1 MILEAKKL
9 PQYKE
14 IKNLET
20 ISKKD
25 GSGIGYEDLIGTW
38 KFNSVWKI
46 GSEKIDNISSS
57 ILQVLS
63 AKLEFKKSHSQN
75 KNIDFRIKNS
85 ISFGILSIIF
95 CGQAS
100 IKGKR
105 PLLIFFFEDL
115 KINFGNFTLVNKPLK
130 KPEQKQMPFFSLI
143 AMSKENNWM
152 CARGRGGGIAIWI
165 KS

>member
-1 MILEAKKL
+1 MILEVKHL
-9 PQYKE
+9 PQYSE
-14 IKNLET
+14 IKNLEN

-63 AKLEFKKSHSQN
+63 AKLELKKNNSQDN
-75 KNIDFRIKNS
+75 SIDFKIKNS
-85 ISFGILSIIF
+85 IRFGILSIIF
-95 CGQAS
+95 SGQAS
-100 IKGKR
+100 LKGTR
-105 PLLIFFFEDL
+105 PLLPFFFENL
-115 KINFGNFTLVNKPLK
+115 IINIGSFTLINKPLK
-130 KPEQKQMPFFSLI
+130 KPEEKQMPFFSLI
-143 AMSKENNWM
+143 AISQEKNWM
-152 CARGRGGGIAIWI
+152 CARGRGGGLAIWI

>member
-1 MILEAKKL
+1 MIIEAKKL

-25 GSGIGYEDLIGTW
+25 GSGIRNEDLIGTW
-38 KFNSVWKI
+38 KFNSVWKK
-46 GSEKIDNISSS
+46 GSEEVDNLSSS

-63 AKLEFKKSHSQN
+63 AKLELKKNNSQN
-75 KNIDFRIKNS
+75 NSVDFRIKNS

-95 CGQAS
+95 CGRAS
-100 IKGKR
+100 LQGKR
-105 PLLIFFFEDL
+105 PLLPFFFENL
-115 KINFGNFTLVNKPLK
+115 IINIGNFTLVNKPLK
-130 KPEQKQMPFFSLI
+130 KPEEKQMPFFSLI
-143 AMSKENNWM
+143 AISKEKNWM
-152 CARGRGGGIAIWI
+152 CARGRGGGLAIWI